1 MTPSSSTPAPHP
13 RSYFVLR
20 TSCRPPSYFV
30 LRTSYFALA
39 LALLLSACS
48 FSTDTVA
55 TVGPDKITRGELVA
69 FAGSSPANQAQALNT
84 LVYSHLIDLEAR
96 ARGVTAD
103 GRQVNARVAA
113 DLATAQGTDNF
124 ASFLA
129 QNYSSAAAYQQNTRQ
144 QLLIE
149 GLRPRWARPSVQAV
163 TLQLLATDTQ
173 ARAQEVTQK
182 GRAGAAFDE
191 LLKGY
196 APAAAQAPDVVNSQ
210 GSIAVDALNP
220 AVRASFGQIAAGAW
234 SDPIPNN
241 GQFIVL
247 HIAAVENRA
256 PTAREE
262 NGLVAAWL
270 DSLRATYPVTITDPA
285 LRAAAQ

>member
-1 MTPSSSTPAPHP
+1 VNRSNTLSRSP
-13 RSYFVLR
+13 RATLGR
-20 TSCRPPSYFV
+20 
-30 LRTSYFALA
+30 ALA
-39 LALLLSACS
+39 PFGALVLAVLLSACT

-69 FAGSSPANQAQALNT
+69 VAGSSPSNQAQAINT

-96 ARGVTAD
+96 AHGVTASEQ
-103 GRQVNARVAA
+103 QVNAQVAA
-113 DLATAQGTDNF
+113 DLGTAQGTDNF
-124 ASFLA
+124 AAFLT

-149 GLRPRWARPSVQAV
+149 GLRPYWSKPSVQAV

-173 ARAQEVTQK
+173 AHAQEVTQK
-182 GRAGAAFDE
+182 GRAGASFDD
-191 LLKGY
+191 LLKQY
-196 APAAAQAPDVVNSQ
+196 APAAAQTPDVVNSQ

-220 AVRASFGQIAAGAW
+220 TVRASFGQIAAGAW

-247 HIAAVENRA
+247 HIASVEDRT

-270 DSLRATYPVTITDPA
+270 DTLRTTYPVTITDPA
-285 LRAAAQ
+285 IVAAAAAQ

>member
-1 MTPSSSTPAPHP
+1 VLVNRSSAFP
-13 RSYFVLR
+13 
-20 TSCRPPSYFV
+20 RPP
-30 LRTSYFALA
+30 FARFYRSAYLIFPVVVA
-39 LALLLSACS
+39 VLLSACS

-55 TVGPDKITRGELVA
+55 TVGPDKITRGELIA
-69 FAGSSPANQAQALNT
+69 FAGNSPANQAQAINT

-96 ARGVTAD
+96 ARGVVVD
-103 GRQVNARVAA
+103 GRQVDVRVAA

-124 ASFLA
+124 ASFLT
-129 QNYSSAAAYQQNTRQ
+129 QNYASAAAYQQNTRQ

-149 GLRPRWARPSVQAV
+149 GLRPRWTRPSVRAV

-182 GRAGAAFDE
+182 GRAGASFDE
-191 LLKGY
+191 LLKAY
-196 APAAAQAPDVVNSQ
+196 APAPAQTPDVVNSQ

-220 AVRASFGQIAAGAW
+220 AIRASFGPIAAGAW

-247 HIAAVENRA
+247 RIAAVEDRA

-262 NGLVAAWL
+262 NGLVAAYL
-270 DSLRATYPVTITDPA
+270 DSLRTVYPVTITDPA
-285 LRAAAQ
+285 LRAAVAQ